1 MHRHVV
7 LLRPD
12 GTKSKRKKPNNRG
25 GGRIGRNDENG
36 GGAWEGFYTP
46 ASFPGGAVGLLRPTA
61 VGTLAK

>member
-25 GGRIGRNDENG
+25 GGRNDENG
-36 GGAWEGFYTP
+36 GRAWEEFYTP

-61 VGTLAK
+61 AGTLAK